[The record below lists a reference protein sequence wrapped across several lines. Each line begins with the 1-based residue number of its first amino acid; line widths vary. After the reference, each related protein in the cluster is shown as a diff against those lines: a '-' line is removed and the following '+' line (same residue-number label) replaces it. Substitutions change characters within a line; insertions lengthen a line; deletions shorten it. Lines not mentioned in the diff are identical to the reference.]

1 MTLRPLALALSLS
14 LTLAAC
20 GGGQPPAP
28 AATPAASVATVTP
41 AQRAEQLTQLYNDY
55 WEASLQLNPLQS
67 TFVGETRYNDQLP
80 DFFSAEFRHRAEA
93 FTKEWLAKAQ
103 AIGSDGLSGQDLISY
118 EIFVREREQEIAGN
132 RFPDWQMPLNQFTNL
147 AGFFAQLGSGTSAQ
161 PFKTVKDYDNW
172 LARAGQFPTL
182 MDSLMASMR
191 EGMKSGVVQ
200 PKVLMEKVLPQLD
213 ALIKEKPEDT
223 LFWQPIA
230 NLPADVSEAD
240 KTRLSEAYRALIADQ
255 LLPAYVKLRTFVAD
269 EYLPAC
275 RDTVSLAALPDGQA
289 WYAFRAETST
299 TTKLS
304 PAEIHDIGLA
314 EVARI
319 HGEMQQVMQQVGFK
333 GELKDFFAF
342 MTSDKQFQFASEDA
356 LLTAYRALETKANA
370 ATPALFSLTPKAP
383 FEIRP
388 VEPFRAESAAGGSY
402 MPPSE
407 DGSRPG
413 VFYVNT
419 FDLPSRKTWDAEAL
433 FLHEAIPGHHF
444 QIALQQELGE
454 LPKFRRFGGET
465 AFAEGWGLY
474 AESLGKEMGFYT
486 DPYQY
491 FGRLQAE
498 LWRAIRL
505 VVDTGLHSK
514 NWTREQVIEY
524 MKANSAT
531 TDVEAVAET
540 ERYIAIAGQALAYK
554 IGELKIKELRARAE
568 AALGE
573 RFDIRGFHAEVLKDG
588 AVPLSVLEAKID
600 RWVSGELERR

>member
-28 AATPAASVATVTP
+28 AATPAPAVATVTP
-41 AQRAEQLTQLYNDY
+41 AQRAAQLGQLYNDY

-80 DFFSAEFRHRAEA
+80 DFFSAEFRARAEA
-93 FTKEWLAKAQ
+93 FSKEWLAKAQ
-103 AIGSDGLSGQDLISY
+103 AIGSEGLSGQDLISY

-172 LARAGQFPTL
+172 LARGGRFPTL

-230 NLPADVSEAD
+230 NLPADFPEAD
-240 KTRLSEAYRALIADQ
+240 KTRLTAAYRALIADQ
-255 LLPAYVKLRTFVAD
+255 LLPTYVKLRAFVAD

-275 RDTVSLAALPDGQA
+275 RDSVSLAALPDGQA

-333 GELKDFFAF
+333 GDLKAFFAF

-356 LLTAYRALETKANA
+356 LLAAYRALEAKANA

-388 VEPFRAESAAGGSY
+388 VEPFRAQSAAGGSY

-419 FDLPSRKTWDAEAL
+419 YDLPSRKTWDAEAL

-474 AESLGKEMGFYT
+474 AESLGKEMGFYS

-568 AALGE
+568 AALGD

-600 RWVSGELERR
+600 RWVAAQK